1 MNCEILADFGG
12 FYTGELV
19 GLEAERRASTI
30 SHGHKHCIRH
40 RDHRRQRVLANII
53 LMEITI
59 ILLFL
64 LLLLLLLLTIITIII
79 VIIII
84 ITLIIL
90 IIAIIPI
97 ILIILINLVI
107 LIMLI
112 IIKVILTSIKTA
124 GKSFQILLSST

>member
-64 LLLLLLLLTIITIII
+64 LLLLLLLRTIITIII
-79 VIIII
+79 VIII

>member
-12 FYTGELV
+12 FYIGELV

-64 LLLLLLLLTIITIII
+64 LLLLLLLRTIITIII
-79 VIIII
+79 VIII